1 MSEDFDS
8 NASEAAAPLW
18 ATQSWL
24 QERTLRTLA
33 EVNDDCLQLVCEQAR
48 AGGRSGVR
56 APLAAQPSAPAIA
69 VPALL
74 AELRQP
80 WCELDVAARR
90 RAARCSYLIFD
101 AGFTET
107 RRWGSTSER
116 PAQDQTAAVAA
127 GAFFTLPRTVE
138 VMRLVMTYAWHL
150 ARSQSPA
157 ARLLLGMS
165 PGCAELIG
173 TCTLRQVTQLAETHP
188 HWLRPRWPERVSVWR
203 ELLRCASGSDAAALE
218 RIHHRG
224 VQLLAAEVRAFM

>member
-48 AGGRSGVR
+48 AGGRG
-56 APLAAQPSAPAIA
+56 A
-69 VPALL
+69 VPELL
-74 AELRQP
+74 AELRQA

-90 RAARCSYLIFD
+90 RAAGCSYLLFD

-116 PAQDQTAAVAA
+116 SAQDRTAALAA

-138 VMRLVMTYAWHL
+138 VTRLVMTYAWHL
-150 ARSQSPA
+150 ARSQSA
-157 ARLLLGMS
+157 ATRLLLGMS

-173 TCTLRQVTQLAETHP
+173 SCTLRQVTQLAETHP